1 MDNIYAL
8 EQLVVYH
15 NLSAKPGIKL
25 YLKLRKALQ
34 KKDVKP
40 DKMLKLYSSLVNYL
54 WHWSTP
60 ETVGDLWQNYL
71 AEQILGGTDFAV
83 LPEVSFLEQE
93 LKVLQQYWQF
103 DLAKIEAEIAEIV
116 NSALPFSY
124 CRLNKQPEVLYSPS
138 YEEELKKIKL
148 DLMRVQD
155 WTELASRVLD
165 FYHQIGTDIF
175 AKYWGFTWHA
185 GQLEGIKKLET
196 VELDHFVGYDEQRKQ
211 LLENTAQFIK
221 GFGANNVL
229 LYGDRG
235 TGKSSSIK
243 ALFTCFSR
251 QGLRIIELAKHQLV
265 DFPELIRLLK
275 DKKERFII
283 FIDDLSFEPEET
295 DYKYMKAILEGG
307 LEVQPKNILVYAT
320 SNRRHLVRE
329 FRHER
334 EMNEELNKR
343 DIMQE
348 KLSLAD
354 RFGLTITFS
363 SPSEKEYLQIVE
375 KLAERR
381 GIELPTNDLHR
392 LALQWQMW
400 HNGLSGRTAK
410 QFVEDLAG
418 KMEL

>member
-1 MDNIYAL
+1 MDNIYGL
-8 EQLVVYH
+8 EQLVIYH
-15 NLSAKPGIKL
+15 DLSAKPGVRL
-25 YLKLRKALQ
+25 YLKLQNALW
-34 KKDVKP
+34 KKDVEP
-40 DKMLKLYSSLVNYL
+40 DKLLKLYSDLVDYL

-60 ETVGDLWQNYL
+60 EVVGDLWQNYL
-71 AEQILGGTDFAV
+71 AEQILGEIDFSV
-83 LPEVSFLEQE
+83 LPEAAFLEQE

-103 DLAKIEAEIAEIV
+103 NLEKIEQELACNASPPL
-116 NSALPFSY
+116 NY
-124 CRLNKQPEVLYSPS
+124 CRLSKQKETLYSPA
-138 YEEELKKIKL
+138 YEEKLKRIKL
-148 DLMRVQD
+148 DLMREQD
-155 WTELASRVLD
+155 WSQLTSAVLD
-165 FYHQIGTDIF
+165 FYRLVGTDIF
-175 AKYWGFTWHA
+175 AKYWGFTWHS
-185 GQLEGIKKLET
+185 GQLEGIRQLET
-196 VELDHFVGYDEQRKQ
+196 VALDHFVGYDEQRKQ

-265 DFPELIRLLK
+265 DFPDLIRLLK
-275 DKKERFII
+275 GKKEKFII

-343 DIMQE
+343 DTMQE

-381 GIELPTNDLHR
+381 GIELPMNDLHR